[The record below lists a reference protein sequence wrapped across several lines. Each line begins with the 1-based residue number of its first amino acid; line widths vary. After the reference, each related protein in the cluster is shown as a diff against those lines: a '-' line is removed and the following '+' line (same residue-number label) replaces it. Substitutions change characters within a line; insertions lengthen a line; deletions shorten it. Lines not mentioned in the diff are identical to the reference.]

1 MNKNNKK
8 SLWNYIVS
16 KNHIIPS
23 PLANKFGIPV
33 LRTILADLII
43 KLRRLKNCRPK
54 SNYEKKL
61 IEDGIVVIPNFLPE
75 EEFRL
80 LKKEFDSITI
90 DLKKD
95 SIASATGSS
104 KTNTYPINKDKYE
117 NFPALKNFAKN
128 KQLIRLI
135 AVGEGKYVFDEID
148 SLRLEKSIFGEP
160 EKDTDA
166 NIEFHADIHFH
177 SHKVLFYMD
186 DVTDND
192 GPFNYCLKSHKN
204 NFDRLWFEFKRG
216 QLNGAHKGTWRIKD
230 HLDKKFFKNYFQ
242 KLMSARYKV
251 TNKRNTLI
259 IANVH
264 GFHKRGEALKGT
276 ERSIIRVPFRYNPL
290 GPSKSLPNDLYSGS
304 LF

>member
-1 MNKNNKK
+1 MNKK
-8 SLWNYIVS
+8 SLWDYIVS

-23 PLANKFGIPV
+23 PLGNKLGIPV

-54 SNYEKKL
+54 SDYENKL
-61 IEDGIVVIPNFLPE
+61 IEDGIIVIPNFLPE
-75 EEFRL
+75 EEFRN
-80 LKKEFDSITI
+80 LKKEFDLIVQDTSKDTI
-90 DLKKD
+90 
-95 SIASATGSS
+95 SSSTGSS
-104 KTNTYPINKDKYE
+104 KTTTYPINKDKYH
-117 NFPALKNFAKN
+117 NFPAMKKFAKN

-135 AVGEGKYVFDEID
+135 AVAEGKYVFDEID
-148 SLRLEKSIFGEP
+148 SLRLERSIFGDP

-177 SHKVLFYMD
+177 SHKVLFYME
-186 DVTDND
+186 DVSDNE

-204 NFDRLWFEFKRG
+204 NFDRLLFEFRRG
-216 QLNGAHKGTWRIKD
+216 QLDGAHKSGFRIKD
-230 HLDKKFFKNYFQ
+230 HLNKNFFKSYFQ
-242 KLMSARYKV
+242 KLMRARYKV

-264 GFHKRGEALKGT
+264 GFHKRGEAIKGA

-290 GPSKSLPNDLYSGS
+290 GPSKNLSEDLYSGS

>member
-1 MNKNNKK
+1 MMIKK
-8 SLWNYIVS
+8 SLWHYIIS

-23 PLANKFGIPV
+23 PLGNKFGIPV

-43 KLRRLKNCRPK
+43 KLRRFKNCRPK
-54 SNYEKKL
+54 SYYENKL

-75 EEFRL
+75 EEFQL
-80 LKKEFDSITI
+80 LKNEFDLIT
-90 DLKKD
+90 KD
-95 SIASATGSS
+95 STKDSTASSTDSS
-104 KTNTYPINKDKYE
+104 KTYTYPVNKDKYE
-117 NFPALKNFAKN
+117 NYPAIKNFAKN

-135 AVGEGKYVFDEID
+135 AVGEGKYVFNEID
-148 SLRLEKSIFGEP
+148 SLRLEKSMFGDPDKE
-160 EKDTDA
+160 TDA
-166 NIEFHADIHFH
+166 NIEYHADVHFH
-177 SHKVLFYMD
+177 PHKVLFYMD
-186 DVTDND
+186 DVSDNE

-204 NFDRLWFEFKRG
+204 NFDRLLFEFRRG
-216 QLNGAHKGTWRIKD
+216 QLDGAHKSGFRIKN

-242 KLMSARYKV
+242 KLMSTRYKV

-290 GPSKSLPNDLYSGS
+290 GPSKSLPLDQYSGS